1 MKKLFCSGA
10 ACLLLALMGAVL
22 LPQTGMAQEKQNPPP
37 ASSLK
42 EAAPDGQGR
51 QWPVLVA
58 FEGADLLGR
67 RLALRLKERLDASP
81 LFRLARQDEKAV
93 KVLLTS
99 RTEIQER
106 PAFGSVYAAVWMYAE
121 GKDVLAYFLD
131 AQAGSVD
138 EARLDA
144 EADRLAANADK
155 IAERYAYL
163 FE

>member
-1 MKKLFCSGA
+1 
-10 ACLLLALMGAVL
+10 
-22 LPQTGMAQEKQNPPP
+22 
-37 ASSLK
+37 
-42 EAAPDGQGR
+42 
-51 QWPVLVA
+51 
-58 FEGADLLGR
+58 
-67 RLALRLKERLDASP
+67 
-81 LFRLARQDEKAV
+81 
-93 KVLLTS
+93 
-99 RTEIQER
+99 
-106 PAFGSVYAAVWMYAE
+106 MYAE